1 MGSSCSKRAFFAILL
16 NLNVK
21 LLKNILLDN
30 NVSVINGVRRNTNSA
45 TRPWPSHEI
54 VYRTIHFK
62 SFSDKDISNVIDI

>member
-1 MGSSCSKRAFFAILL
+1 MILYKSIKFLDNIMPDL
-16 NLNVK
+16 NNK

-30 NVSVINGVRRNTNSA
+30 NISVINTVRKNTNSA